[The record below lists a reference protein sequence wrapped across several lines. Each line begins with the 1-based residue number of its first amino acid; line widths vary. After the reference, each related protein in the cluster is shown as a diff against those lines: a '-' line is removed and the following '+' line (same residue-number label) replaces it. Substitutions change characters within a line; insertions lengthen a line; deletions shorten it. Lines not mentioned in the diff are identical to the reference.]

1 MKMKIGLTGLTRRTL
16 LGVMALGGMMSM
28 AQALDFAATPES
40 VWAEYVKLPQ
50 PTPLTEARLRL
61 SLDMA
66 VLGLPS
72 RSLNKASPMG
82 VRMGY
87 WDRVI
92 ARHGL
97 PLVAADYV
105 IFLRELKAELTREQ
119 QQ

>member
-1 MKMKIGLTGLTRRTL
+1 MKKLTAILILAAAISTAG
-16 LGVMALGGMMSM
+16 
-28 AQALDFAATPES
+28 ALDFAATPES

-50 PTPLTEARLRL
+50 PNPLTDARLRV

-72 RSLNKASPMG
+72 KSLDKASPMG

-105 IFLRELKAELTREQ
+105 IFLRELKAELEREQ
-119 QQ
+119 QTQAKN

>member
-1 MKMKIGLTGLTRRTL
+1 MGRTL
-16 LGVMALGGMMSM
+16 LAMLALGSM
-28 AQALDFAATPES
+28 AAGARALDFQATPES
-40 VWAEYVKLPQ
+40 TWREYVGLPM
-50 PTPLTEARLRL
+50 PVPLTDARLRL

-66 VLGLPS
+66 VLGGPPLKV
-72 RSLNKASPMG
+72 LDKASPMG

-105 IFLRELKAELTREQ
+105 NFLRELKAELAREQ
-119 QQ
+119 NQSANQN